1 MIALMKRLLSVSG
14 EYKGRIQLAFLF
26 SFLKSLLSKAPL
38 MLGFAALAAFYD
50 GVMTPARCL
59 QLAAAMVLCVLL
71 QILFQHT
78 ADRLQSAAGFMVF
91 SDMRM
96 DLGAHLRKMPMGY
109 FTEGN
114 IGKISSVLS
123 TDMVFIEENCMTVLA
138 DMMSYIFAEAIM
150 LLFLLFFDVRIGL
163 AAAAVILAV
172 LVIARG
178 MKKEAEEDSHFR
190 MEQSENLT
198 EAVLDFVEGIGIIK
212 TYNLLGEKSREL
224 TDNFA
229 ESCRVSLQ
237 FEQRHAPYQR
247 WLNMAYG
254 LGAALIA
261 GISMYLYREGQLD
274 AAYVVG
280 IMLFLFDLF
289 GPLKALY
296 GNATRLTVMNSCLDR
311 IEEVF
316 AETELPDDGREA
328 IPEIS
333 DLPKDTGLPKDA
345 NLPEDANPPKNTG
358 LPEVQFRGVSFAYG
372 EKEVLHDISFDLQAN
387 TMTALVGPS
396 GGGKSTIASLL
407 ARFWDVKSGQILIRG
422 KDLRQ
427 VKLSDLMDHISMVFQ
442 RVYLFQDTIYNNI
455 SMGRPDAS
463 REEVIEAAKKA
474 RCYDFIMAL
483 PEGFDTIVGEGGET
497 LSGGEKQRIS
507 IARCILKD
515 APLVIL
521 DEATASVDADNESY
535 IDVYKRQLWKSSR
548 PCWTTG
554 YRPSQSTCLYDLNF
568 FQYLVYRSSASLP
581 RLFRASHLRSRSSSG
596 NSTAISSG
604 SSFTASMTAR
614 FGME

>member
-1 MIALMKRLLSVSG
+1 
-14 EYKGRIQLAFLF
+14 
-26 SFLKSLLSKAPL
+26 
-38 MLGFAALAAFYD
+38 
-50 GVMTPARCL
+50 
-59 QLAAAMVLCVLL
+59 
-71 QILFQHT
+71 
-78 ADRLQSAAGFMVF
+78 
-91 SDMRM
+91 
-96 DLGAHLRKMPMGY
+96 
-109 FTEGN
+109 
-114 IGKISSVLS
+114 
-123 TDMVFIEENCMTVLA
+123 
-138 DMMSYIFAEAIM
+138 
-150 LLFLLFFDVRIGL
+150 
-163 AAAAVILAV
+163 
-172 LVIARG
+172 
-178 MKKEAEEDSHFR
+178 
-190 MEQSENLT
+190 
-198 EAVLDFVEGIGIIK
+198 
-212 TYNLLGEKSREL
+212 
-224 TDNFA
+224 
-229 ESCRVSLQ
+229 
-237 FEQRHAPYQR
+237 
-247 WLNMAYG
+247 MAYG

-328 IPEIS
+328 IPEVS
-333 DLPKDTGLPKDA
+333 D
-345 NLPEDANPPKNTG
+345 

-474 RCYDFIMAL
+474 LCYDFIMAL

-535 IDVYKRQLWKSSR
+535 IQE
-548 PCWTTG
+548 
-554 YRPSQSTCLYDLNF
+554 
-568 FQYLVYRSSASLP
+568 
-581 RLFRASHLRSRSSSG
+581 
-596 NSTAISSG
+596 AISELCRGKTLLVIAHRLGTIRNADQILVVAGGRIAQSG
-604 SSFTASMTAR
+604 THEALMREEGIYKSFVTVREQSQGWNR
-614 FGME
+614 KRS